1 METNNSIMHRV
12 KYISLALITI
22 GVVFKTNHWEGSS
35 ALIIAGGLSLSAVF
49 IISAFGNTK

>member
-12 KYISLALITI
+12 KYISLALITL

>member
-12 KYISLALITI
+12 KYISLALITL
-22 GVVFKTNHWEGSS
+22 GVVFKTNHWEGAS

-49 IISAFGNTK
+49 IIAALANRK